1 MELLT
6 KIGPNLRGDVGQG
19 GEIAQM
25 LMTLEE
31 DQERQL
37 RGRSSRMRGDK
48 GAFLLGQRIQRLEFA
63 GCEGW
68 GEAGIGGAFD
78 GSHRRVMPPG
88 VSEKGSVGRHTAPI
102 VFPGG
107 TGYRKAVHKARLS
120 RTGGGNSWKAR
131 VCRRRS
137 TSGCRRPSNAQT
149 SKRMVCA
156 AMRPGP
162 GWRSERRT

>member
-1 MELLT
+1 RRWQIELLAE
-6 KIGPNLRGDVGQG
+6 IGPNRRRDVGQG

-37 RGRSSRMRGDK
+37 LGRSSCMRGDK
-48 GAFLLGQRIQRLEFA
+48 GPFLLGRRIEHLEFA
-63 GCEGW
+63 GRECR

-88 VSEKGSVGRHTAPI
+88 VSEKGWVGRDTAPI

-107 TGYRKAVHKARLS
+107 TGYRKPVRKARRL
-120 RTGGGNSWKAR
+120 RTGYGGFVEGR
-131 VCRRRS
+131 HM
-137 TSGCRRPSNAQT
+137 QT
-149 SKRMVCA
+149 AVYL
-156 AMRPGP
+156 GV
-162 GWRSERRT
+162 T